1 MFVARMPQESSR
13 RLDAAIK
20 VALDESRLLILGSQI
35 LLGFQFNGVFQEAF
49 DRFAPMAREFTAAGI
64 LLMVAAVALL
74 IAPSLQ
80 HRIVEQGHATHRIRR
95 VIGIMA
101 GVALFPFALSLALA
115 HLTVF
120 QWLFGPAAGYVC
132 GAAFFVLALTFWY
145 GLAWWLKQRVRARPL
160 PDDQEQAMR
169 TPLSTRIDHML
180 TEARVVLPGAQALLG
195 FQLTVALTR
204 PFEQLPGSSK
214 IVHAAALAS
223 VALSV
228 ILLMAPAAFHRI
240 AFDGED
246 SESFHRIGSAF
257 VISAT
262 VPLAAGIAG
271 DLYVAG
277 AKITGSTSTGLTLAL
292 AALIVLSGLWYAYPY
307 LMRRRHRRR
316 ATT

>member
-1 MFVARMPQESSR
+1 
-13 RLDAAIK
+13 
-20 VALDESRLLILGSQI
+20 LLILGSQI
-35 LLGFQFNGVFQEAF
+35 LLGFQFHGVFQEAF
-49 DRFAPMAREFTAAGI
+49 DRFPPMARELTAAGI

-80 HRIVEQGHATHRIRR
+80 HQIVERGHATSRIRR

-101 GVALFPFALSLALA
+101 GLALLPFALSLALA

-120 QWLFGPAAGYVC
+120 QWLFGSATGYVC
-132 GAAFFVLALTFWY
+132 GAVFFVLAITFWY
-145 GLAWWLKQRVRARPL
+145 GLEWWLKQRIKGKPQTG
-160 PDDQEQAMR
+160 DQEQVMR
-169 TPLSTRIDHML
+169 PPLSTRIDHIL

-240 AFDGED
+240 AFNGED
-246 SESFHRIGSAF
+246 SETFHRIGSGF
-257 VISAT
+257 VVSAT
-262 VPLAAGIAG
+262 VPLAVGIAG

-277 AKITGSTSTGLTLAL
+277 AKIAGSPSVGLTLAL

-316 ATT
+316 TAT